1 MKQTIIKKLSVFS
14 NENPTLL
21 GSIATN
27 KQIENAQKILRVTM
41 NEDYKEFILNF
52 GGSYAGMAKTPFCK
66 AIMLVN
72 THLLRNSKDQENTF
86 CTTKPTVL

>member
-52 GGSYAGMAKTPFCK
+52 GGSYAGMAKNALLQSHNACK
-66 AIMLVN
+66 Y
-72 THLLRNSKDQENTF
+72 SSSQE
-86 CTTKPTVL
+86 L

>member
-1 MKQTIIKKLSVFS
+1 MKQTIINKLSVFS

-41 NEDYKEFILNF
+41 NEDYTILQSHN
-52 GGSYAGMAKTPFCK
+52 ACK
-66 AIMLVN
+66 Y
-72 THLLRNSKDQENTF
+72 SSSQE
-86 CTTKPTVL
+86 L

>member
-27 KQIENAQKILRVTM
+27 E
-41 NEDYKEFILNF
+41 
-52 GGSYAGMAKTPFCK
+52 
-66 AIMLVN
+66 
-72 THLLRNSKDQENTF
+72 
-86 CTTKPTVL
+86 